1 MEVLVVQHPSPL
13 NHHLNG
19 HGLLPYFFNFFLN
32 IFVLDFFVISSA
44 HHRSAQTF
52 FFGLL
57 EASATGIFWDVLLAF
72 SHHMGMGVL
81 YPCKTFCSSIAH
93 YFIFIFFARHIL
105 ALHFTH
111 RLESG
116 PKSTKGATFRDIY
129 YLFNLEEVI
138 MGYFYGGRAT

>member
-1 MEVLVVQHPSPL
+1 MVQHPSPL

-72 SHHMGMGVL
+72 FSPYGDGRFIPLQDILQQH
-81 YPCKTFCSSIAH
+81 CSL
-93 YFIFIFFARHIL
+93 FFIFFARHIL

-129 YLFNLEEVI
+129 YLFKLEEVI